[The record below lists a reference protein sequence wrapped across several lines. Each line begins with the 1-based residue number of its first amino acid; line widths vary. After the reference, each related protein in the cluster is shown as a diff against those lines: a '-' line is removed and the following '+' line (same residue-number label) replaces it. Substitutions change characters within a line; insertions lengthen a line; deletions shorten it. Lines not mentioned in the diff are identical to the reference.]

1 MFVFFTSKCRI
12 VHEVYKLIPGSIQ
25 PSTCLQLNKLL
36 MKLWKE
42 VSVAFTLLIRRK
54 FGDDDDADHRSTF
67 FC

>member
-25 PSTCLQLNKLL
+25 PSTWLQLNKLL

-42 VSVAFTLLIRRK
+42 VSTAFALLIRHK
-54 FGDDDDADHRSTF
+54 FGDDDADHRSTF